1 MYNIIYSRVL
11 LVSCSWG
18 HPLEDSHHLRFR
30 FSRKLFSCKC
40 RMASE
45 KFVTS
50 GSSAWNAR
58 PSPLAVLK
66 PGTRKR
72 KRRKLVYVII
82 IKFAVGD
89 GLEVRP
95 RILGC
100 DVRLPGICWIP
111 RLKRET
117 HKSFLKYTKYRR
129 CRFLFFCHCT
139 LYVLV
144 NECF

>member
-1 MYNIIYSRVL
+1 MRPLLSTVQCIIYSRVL

-30 FSRKLFSCKC
+30 LSRKLFSCKC

-45 KFVTS
+45 KYAAS

-82 IKFAVGD
+82 IKFAVGG

-95 RILGC
+95 RISGR
-100 DVRLPGICWIP
+100 DVKLPRICWIP
-111 RLKRET
+111 ILQRET
-117 HKSFLKYTKYRR
+117 HKSFLEYTIS
-129 CRFLFFCHCT
+129 CRFHFFSAIHCT
-139 LYVLV
+139 
-144 NECF
+144 

>member
-1 MYNIIYSRVL
+1 
-11 LVSCSWG
+11 
-18 HPLEDSHHLRFR
+18 
-30 FSRKLFSCKC
+30 
-40 RMASE
+40 MASE
-45 KFVTS
+45 KSVTS

-89 GLEVRP
+89 GLEVCP

-100 DVRLPGICWIP
+100 DVKLPGNC
-111 RLKRET
+111 
-117 HKSFLKYTKYRR
+117 
-129 CRFLFFCHCT
+129 
-139 LYVLV
+139 
-144 NECF
+144 